1 MRKLIASLILLTSF
15 NSFSQVRMPQASPTQ
30 MITQEF
36 GLGKIELTYSRPL
49 IKGRALLKEKSE
61 LAPYGQVWRTGA
73 NSVTKLRFT
82 DIVTIGGNKLDS
94 GTYAL
99 YTIPG
104 KKEWTIII
112 NKGSKN
118 WGTVYNE
125 PDDVMRFK
133 VPASKLKNKA
143 ESFTMQ
149 FSNVLPESCELH
161 LIWGNADVTVP
172 ITTDITDRIRT
183 QLETALSGTTKPYFA
198 AANFY
203 YEYDKDYAK
212 ALTNVD
218 KAINE
223 NKEAYWVYLLK
234 ARIQKATGDKAGA
247 KATAEIAIEK
257 ATAQKNDDYVR
268 GGKELIKSL

>member
-1 MRKLIASLILLTSF
+1 
-15 NSFSQVRMPQASPTQ
+15 
-30 MITQEF
+30 
-36 GLGKIELTYSRPL
+36 
-49 IKGRALLKEKSE
+49 
-61 LAPYGQVWRTGA
+61 
-73 NSVTKLRFT
+73 
-82 DIVTIGGNKLDS
+82 
-94 GTYAL
+94 
-99 YTIPG
+99 
-104 KKEWTIII
+104 
-112 NKGSKN
+112 
-118 WGTVYNE
+118 
-125 PDDVMRFK
+125 VMRFK

-172 ITTDITDRIRT
+172 ITTNITDRIRT